1 MHLMNKLNITK
12 ATTLLF
18 VFGMI
23 ASMAYPANEEISK
36 DSLMK
41 ASGENIVNWS
51 SKLLFYGEGGKLQ
64 YIPDEQGNVIPDY
77 SHVGYHYGDD
87 PVPDVPVVME
97 ISPME
102 GDDYLNIQSAVNT
115 IAAMPLDENG
125 FRGALLLKKGEYQL
139 NGSIFLRADGIV
151 LRGEGDNEEGT
162 VIRATGTSK
171 RALIDV
177 GVDENLIV
185 DHDSKTK
192 IIESYVPVGRQFVR
206 IENPERFSVGD
217 EIALYRPGTADWI
230 SDIKMNDIPYKA
242 GVVQWSPSS
251 YSFYFERIITRI
263 TDDTLFFRNPVV
275 MAMEDQYGGGYVY
288 KATMPRYKNIG
299 IEDLMLVS
307 DYTFATDENHA
318 WYGVVFRNALHSW
331 ARRITSKH
339 FAYACVSVGW
349 DAKHISVLNCTSL
362 EPISQVTGGR
372 RYSFNLEGQLSLF
385 KGCFASHGR
394 HDFVSSARVCGPN
407 VFTRSTAVNPYSDA
421 GPHHRWAMG
430 TLFDS
435 IVTGGQLN
443 VQDRGN
449 SGTGHGWAGVN
460 QVFWNCRGSSSV
472 CQSPWASGLNYNIG
486 FQGYKDA
493 GWNTGR
499 PDGEWEGQNVPGLL
513 PSSLYEAQLNDR
525 TKDMRYFSLI
535 SGLEQVTTNSYLL
548 SFNMPFNQEEAGNK
562 SNYLL
567 QGTAGA
573 QDLEWELSVE
583 NERQVLFTFQGLS
596 LLDPFATI
604 IIDAGNIHSEKG
616 LTLEVLT
623 RASYTEPDKRP
634 VTFYEFQ
641 RVDNGPGS
649 YLTVLSSKKGNIFL
663 VPHDLVIHSIENL
676 DGAVNS
682 GVGLVEEVE
691 PVTTV
696 RFYTEGL
703 PVGKYVFYAVDLDGR
718 ISSVPATFVYIEQVT
733 SMQTPT
739 NEKDIMISGSEG
751 IINVRPSD
759 EMPDS
764 AELTVFTIH
773 GKKIYQGICP
783 GELQIQVPGAGVYLV
798 RLSAGDYVHM
808 RKLFVE

>member
-1 MHLMNKLNITK
+1 MRVRVSAIIFN
-12 ATTLLF
+12 LF
-18 VFGMI
+18 I
-23 ASMAYPANEEISK
+23 LASLAYPAGEEIHK
-36 DSLMK
+36 DSLLK
-41 ASGENIVNWS
+41 ASGEDPVAWS
-51 SKLLFYGEGGKLQ
+51 SQLVFYGEGGKLQ
-64 YIPDEQGNVIPDY
+64 YVPDENGNIIPDF

-97 ISPME
+97 ISPVD
-102 GDDYLNIQSAVNT
+102 GDDYINIQTAINT
-115 IAAMPLDENG
+115 IAEMPLNENG

-139 NGSIFLRADGIV
+139 SGSIFLRADGIV

-177 GVDENLIV
+177 GVDENLAV
-185 DHDSKTK
+185 DNDSKTK
-192 IIESYVPVGRQFVR
+192 IIESYVPVGRQYVR
-206 IENPERFSVGD
+206 VENPGQFSPGD
-217 EIALYRPGTADWI
+217 EIALYRPGTAEWI

-275 MAMEDQYGGGYVY
+275 MAMEDQYGGGYVF
-288 KATMPRYKNIG
+288 KATMPRFKHIG
-299 IEDLMLVS
+299 IEDLMLIS

-318 WYGVVFRNALHSW
+318 WYGVVFRNAMHSW

-339 FAYACVSVGW
+339 FGYACVSVGW

-385 KGCFASHGR
+385 KECFASQGR
-394 HDFVSSARVCGPN
+394 HDYVSSARVCGPN

-435 IVTGGQLN
+435 IVTDGALN

-499 PDGEWEGQNVPGLL
+499 PDGEWEGQNIPGLL
-513 PSSLYEAQLNDR
+513 PSSLYEAQLEDR
-525 TKDMRYFSLI
+525 TTDIIYFSLI
-535 SGLEQVTTNSYLL
+535 SGLEQVTANSYLL

-562 SNYLL
+562 SNYLI
-567 QGTAGA
+567 QGTAGV
-573 QDLEWELSVE
+573 QDLEWELNVE
-583 NERQVLFTFQGLS
+583 NEKQVMFTFQGLS

-604 IIDAGNIHSEKG
+604 IIDAGNIHSESG
-616 LTLEVLT
+616 LTLDVLT

-641 RVDNGPGS
+641 RVDNGPDS
-649 YLTVLSSKKGNIFL
+649 YLTVLSSKKGKIFL
-663 VPHDLVIHSIENL
+663 VPHDLVVQSMEDL

-682 GVGLVEEVE
+682 GFGLTVEVE
-691 PVTTV
+691 PLTTT
-696 RFYTEGL
+696 RLYTEGI
-703 PVGKYVFYAVDLDGR
+703 PEGKYVFFAVDLDGR
-718 ISSVPATFVYIEQVT
+718 ISAAPATFVYIEQVT
-733 SMQTPT
+733 SVKALYSDK
-739 NEKDIMISGSEG
+739 EIVISGSKG
-751 IINVRPSD
+751 MITIRPID
-759 EMPDS
+759 EWADFM
-764 AELTVFTIH
+764 ELSVFSVH
-773 GKKIYQGICP
+773 GKKIYQGSYT
-783 GELQIQVPGAGVYLV
+783 GELQIPVPGAGVYLV
-798 RLSAGDYVHM
+798 RLSTGESMYIK
-808 RKLFVE
+808 KLFVE